1 MSRISVVNH
10 VTLDGVMQAPGRP
23 GEDTRGG
30 FEHGGW
36 AVPYFDE
43 VLGRAMGERMT
54 SDGAMLLGRRTYED
68 FAGFWPKQTD
78 NPFTPVLNQRR
89 KYVASTTLTEPLAW
103 ENSTLLTGD
112 VGDAVAAL
120 DVDLTVLGS
129 GELIRALMQRD
140 LIDEFVLTIH
150 PLVLGTGRRL
160 FRGRR
165 AARHA
170 RARRGHPDDHRRR
183 DHDVSAAR
191 ERDEVA
197 APSCNHRVMPVR
209 PATAADAAACA
220 AIYAPYVT
228 DTAITFETE
237 VPDADEMAK
246 RIATAAERHA
256 WLVLEDDGR
265 IVGYAYGGP
274 YKARAAYRWA
284 CEVSVYVER
293 GRQRTGAG
301 RALYEALLAR
311 LAARGYR
318 TAVGGMTLPNDASVG
333 LHRALGFEPVG
344 TYRRIGYKH
353 GAWHDVAWTQREL
366 ATGADPPIEP
376 V

>member
-89 KYVASTTLTEPLAW
+89 EYVASTTLTEPLAW

-160 FRGRR
+160 FADG
-165 AARHA
+165 
-170 RARRGHPDDHRRR
+170 GP
-183 DHDVSAAR
+183 
-191 ERDEVA
+191 
-197 APSCNHRVMPVR
+197 
-209 PATAADAAACA
+209 PATLELVGAT
-220 AIYAPYVT
+220 PTTTGVV
-228 DTAITFETE
+228 IT
-237 VPDADEMAK
+237 
-246 RIATAAERHA
+246 
-256 WLVLEDDGR
+256 
-265 IVGYAYGGP
+265 
-274 YKARAAYRWA
+274 
-284 CEVSVYVER
+284 
-293 GRQRTGAG
+293 
-301 RALYEALLAR
+301 
-311 LAARGYR
+311 
-318 TAVGGMTLPNDASVG
+318 
-333 LHRALGFEPVG
+333 
-344 TYRRIGYKH
+344 TYRRR
-353 GAWHDVAWTQREL
+353 VS
-366 ATGADPPIEP
+366 ATR
-376 V
+376 